1 MADFAAPLDSK
12 TRVWRCGRE
21 VASSEF
27 KKATQAAFRRA
38 DRIDQTAR
46 EEILTSFF
54 DDRRSMLEHSWI
66 LYQQN
71 RPVGAC
77 MVSRRHYLS
86 RDRLSPYVDLVAVDP
101 DAQRRGIATALLQ
114 KSGLSLWEAG
124 FRDVICAHI
133 RRENTASVRLF
144 RRHGFLLWQKD
155 C

>member
-1 MADFAAPLDSK
+1 
-12 TRVWRCGRE
+12 
-21 VASSEF
+21 
-27 KKATQAAFRRA
+27 
-38 DRIDQTAR
+38 
-46 EEILTSFF
+46 
-54 DDRRSMLEHSWI
+54 
-66 LYQQN
+66 
-71 RPVGAC
+71 
-77 MVSRRHYLS
+77 RRHYLS